1 MIPIETFFNLVQSGD
16 LAQVKA
22 ALDADAEL
30 AHARA
35 LDGLSA
41 LMMAVYYR
49 QPAIARLLLKYGA
62 QPNLHEACA
71 LGLVE
76 TVETLLAAQPD
87 QVNPDQVGVNA
98 FAPDGFQPL
107 GLASFFGHLAVVESL
122 LARGVQVDSPSRNP
136 MKVMPLHSACAGG
149 HVDIVRALI
158 AHGAPVNARQAEG
171 FTPLHSAAQNGDLEI
186 IRLLLDAGAD
196 PLAADDE
203 GQTPLALAEKANQAQ
218 AAALLRP
225 LTATRPGLSQ

>member
-1 MIPIETFFNLVQSGD
+1 MIPIESFFKLVQNGD
-16 LAQVKA
+16 LTQVKA
-22 ALDADAEL
+22 ALDEDAEL
-30 AHARA
+30 AHART

-49 QPAIARLLLKYGA
+49 QPAVARLLLKYGA

-71 LGLVE
+71 LGLVG
-76 TVETLLAAQPD
+76 TVETLLDNQPD
-87 QVNPDQVGVNA
+87 QVNA

-107 GLASFFGHLAVVESL
+107 GLAAFFGHLEVVESL
-122 LARGVQVDSPSRNP
+122 LARGAQVASPSRNP

-149 HVDIVRALI
+149 HTAIVRTLI

-171 FTPLHSAAQNGDLEI
+171 FTPLHSAAQKGDQEI
-186 IRLLLDAGAD
+186 LHLLLDAGAD

-203 GQTPLALAEKANQAQ
+203 GQTPISLAEKASQTQ
-218 AAALLRP
+218 AADLLRS
-225 LTATRPGLSQ
+225 LAR

>member
-1 MIPIETFFNLVQSGD
+1 MIPIESFFKLVQNGD

-22 ALDADAEL
+22 ALDEDAEL
-30 AHARA
+30 AHART

-49 QPAIARLLLKYGA
+49 QPAVARLLLKYGA

-71 LGLVE
+71 LGLVG
-76 TVETLLAAQPD
+76 TVETLLDTQPD
-87 QVNPDQVGVNA
+87 QVNA

-107 GLASFFGHLAVVESL
+107 GLAAFFGHLEVVESL
-122 LARGVQVDSPSRNP
+122 LARSAQVASPSRNP
-136 MKVMPLHSACAGG
+136 MKIMPLHSACAGG
-149 HVDIVRALI
+149 HTAIVRTLI

-186 IRLLLDAGAD
+186 LRLLLDAGAD

-203 GQTPLALAEKANQAQ
+203 GQTPLALAEKASQTQ
-218 AAALLRP
+218 AADLLRS
-225 LTATRPGLSQ
+225 LAQ

>member
-1 MIPIETFFNLVQSGD
+1 MIPIESFFKLVQNGD

-22 ALDADAEL
+22 ALDEDAEL
-30 AHARA
+30 AHART

-49 QPAIARLLLKYGA
+49 QPAVARLLLKYGA

-71 LGLVE
+71 LGLVG
-76 TVETLLAAQPD
+76 TVETLLDTQPD
-87 QVNPDQVGVNA
+87 QVNA

-107 GLASFFGHLAVVESL
+107 GLAAFFGHLEVVESL
-122 LARGVQVDSPSRNP
+122 LARSAQVASPSRNP
-136 MKVMPLHSACAGG
+136 MKIMPLHSACAGG
-149 HVDIVRALI
+149 HTAIVRTLI

-171 FTPLHSAAQNGDLEI
+171 FTPLQEKVLRPGDGHRPPERQRRAQAVGAAQGL
-186 IRLLLDAGAD
+186 G

-203 GQTPLALAEKANQAQ
+203 GQTPLALAEKASQTQ
-218 AAALLRP
+218 AADLLRS
-225 LTATRPGLSQ
+225 LAQ

>member
-1 MIPIETFFNLVQSGD
+1 MIPIESFFKLVQNGD
-16 LAQVKA
+16 LTQVKA
-22 ALDADAEL
+22 ALDEDAEL
-30 AHARA
+30 AHART

-49 QPAIARLLLKYGA
+49 QPAVARLLLKYGA

-71 LGLVE
+71 LGLVG
-76 TVETLLAAQPD
+76 TVETLLDTQPD
-87 QVNPDQVGVNA
+87 QINA

-107 GLASFFGHLAVVESL
+107 GLAAFFGHLEVVESL
-122 LARGVQVDSPSRNP
+122 LARGAQVASPSRNP

-149 HVDIVRALI
+149 HTAIVRTLI

-186 IRLLLDAGAD
+186 LHLLLDAGAD

-203 GQTPLALAEKANQAQ
+203 GQTPISLAEKASQTQ
-218 AAALLRP
+218 AADLLRS
-225 LTATRPGLSQ
+225 LAR

>member
-1 MIPIETFFNLVQSGD
+1 MIPIESFFKLVQNGD
-16 LAQVKA
+16 LTQVKA
-22 ALDADAEL
+22 ALDEDAEL
-30 AHARA
+30 AHART

-49 QPAIARLLLKYGA
+49 HPAVARLLLKYGA

-71 LGLVE
+71 LGLVG
-76 TVETLLAAQPD
+76 TVETLLDNQPD
-87 QVNPDQVGVNA
+87 QVNA

-107 GLASFFGHLAVVESL
+107 GLAAFFGHLEVVESL
-122 LARGVQVDSPSRNP
+122 LARGAQVASPSLNP

-149 HVDIVRALI
+149 HTAIVRTLI

-171 FTPLHSAAQNGDLEI
+171 FTPLHSAAQKGDQEI
-186 IRLLLDAGAD
+186 LHLLLDAGAD

-203 GQTPLALAEKANQAQ
+203 GQTPISLAEKASQTQ
-218 AAALLRP
+218 AADLLRS
-225 LTATRPGLSQ
+225 LAR